1 MCETCGCGDAEWTI
15 GPQTTHYHMHADG
28 TAHSHDHARQPHEHR
43 STAVIDLGA
52 RVFAGNDNIA
62 LLNRAWFSA
71 RGIVAL
77 NLMSGPGAGKTTLL
91 ERTLREFRSAAPI
104 VVIEG
109 DQATDND
116 ATRIRAAGGRSVQI
130 NTGKGC
136 HLDAAM
142 IQRGLAEVNP
152 PNGVLLVIEN
162 VGNLVCPSL
171 FDLGESAR
179 IALLSVTEGDD
190 KPLKYPHMFA
200 AADLLLL
207 NKMDLCP
214 YVDFDVDKAVDAAL
228 RVNPRICVLR
238 ISAKTGEGMQSWFDW
253 LSHKQNGRSVDRPY

>member
-1 MCETCGCGDAEWTI
+1 MCESCGCGDAEWTVHT
-15 GPQTTHYHMHADG
+15 PHYHMHAG
-28 TAHSHDHARQPHEHR
+28 GMVHRHDHDKARAIGIIDVGAKILAANDAI
-43 STAVIDLGA
+43 AV
-52 RVFAGNDNIA
+52 R
-62 LLNRAWFSA
+62 NRAWLSA

-77 NLMSGPGAGKTTLL
+77 NLMSAPGAGKTTLL
-91 ERTLREFRSAAPI
+91 ERTLREFRSTSPI

-116 ATRIRAAGGRSVQI
+116 AMRIRAAGGRSVQI

-142 IQRGLAEVNP
+142 VEHGLAEANP
-152 PNGVLLVIEN
+152 PNGALLMIEN

-171 FDLGESAR
+171 FDLGEGGR

-200 AADLLLL
+200 GADLLLL
-207 NKMDLCP
+207 TKIDLLP
-214 YVDFDVDKAVDAAL
+214 YVEFDVGKAIDAAL
-228 RVNPRICVLR
+228 QVNPRISELR
-238 ISAKTGEGMQSWFDW
+238 VSAKTGEGMQSWFDW
-253 LSHKQNGRSVDRPY
+253 LGRKQIGRSVDRPV